1 MTSNKKN
8 KNRSQKIV
16 ATVVSVAVIAVFV
29 VLWFVT
35 RPSGRLEVV
44 FSKDLDFNVRSS
56 AIDANGK
63 YCFFGGSNSTM
74 MVMDEKGAE
83 IAKFKT
89 GNEILELQTVSQ
101 KRMVLARCN
110 PVVQCYTYDGKL
122 NWEMRIPEY
131 YPDVMQQISR
141 SRVGV
146 YMRSMRGEKPIVLI
160 CDLDSGKILLQQKL
174 EIEAMDIMPAFT
186 MDGEKLVF
194 EIQPGVVGMV
204 KIAKDL
210 PIVWQTHLNTKNG
223 RFSSLDVK
231 VTNSNLVVCY
241 FIRDGERSSESDSVS
256 NVFVIDGN
264 KELQKTEGV
273 PEMPLLW
280 TAEVHGEIAYVLAD
294 AGSDNIMIQA
304 QQVYLYNRIGKVL
317 ARQSDESFYAIPYL
331 GEHRYVSSFFL
342 DDYDG
347 KTIQFAAHGID
358 REGLL
363 WRYTISQDYV
373 LPIFTP
379 DCETMLLMSREQ
391 KRVTLLRLSQ

>member
-1 MTSNKKN
+1 MTNNKKT
-8 KNRSQKIV
+8 KNRNQKIIAAIV
-16 ATVVSVAVIAVFV
+16 SFVVVAVFI
-29 VLWFVT
+29 VLWLVT
-35 RPSGRLEVV
+35 RPSGRLDIV

-56 AIDANGK
+56 AIDADGK

-74 MVMDEKGAE
+74 MVMDDKGAE

-89 GNEILELQTVSQ
+89 GNEILELQAVSQ

-122 NWEMRIPEY
+122 NWEMRISEY
-131 YPDVMQQISR
+131 YPDVMQLISR
-141 SRVGV
+141 SRVGI

-174 EIEAMDIMPAFT
+174 EIDALDIMPAFT

-210 PIVWQTHLNTKNG
+210 PIIWQTHLNTKNG

-241 FIRDGERSSESDSVS
+241 FTRDGERSSENDSIS

-264 KELQKTEGV
+264 KELPKAEGV

-280 TAEVHGEIAYVLAD
+280 TAEVHGEVTYVLAD
-294 AGSDNIMIQA
+294 PGSDNIMIQA

-331 GEHRYVSSFFL
+331 GNHRYVSSFFL
-342 DDYDG
+342 DD
-347 KTIQFAAHGID
+347 
-358 REGLL
+358 
-363 WRYTISQDYV
+363 
-373 LPIFTP
+373 P
-379 DCETMLLMSREQ
+379 
-391 KRVTLLRLSQ
+391 

>member
-89 GNEILELQTVSQ
+89 GNEILELQTVPQ

-280 TAEVHGEIAYVLAD
+280 TAEVYGEVAYVLAD

-317 ARQSDESFYAIPYL
+317 ARQTDESFYAIPYL

-363 WRYTISQDYV
+363 WRYTISQEYV

-391 KRVTLLRLSQ
+391 KRVTLLRLAQ